1 MTDQLERL
9 RALARD
15 PRGGEVSPA
24 VREYLRTLTAEQLA
38 AVEQF
43 CDLIELGS
51 PLASE
56 RLSDAEAVEEWRRLC
71 RRGER

>member
-24 VREYLRTLTAEQLA
+24 VREYLAGLTGEQLA
-38 AVEQF
+38 AVE
-43 CDLIELGS
+43 G
-51 PLASE
+51 
-56 RLSDAEAVEEWRRLC
+56 LC
-71 RRGER
+71 A